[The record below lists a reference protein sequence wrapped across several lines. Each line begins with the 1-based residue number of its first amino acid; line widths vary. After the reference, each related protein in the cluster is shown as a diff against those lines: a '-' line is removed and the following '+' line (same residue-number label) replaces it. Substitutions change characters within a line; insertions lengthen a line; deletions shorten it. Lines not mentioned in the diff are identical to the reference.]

1 MLRTERVAGVTA
13 IGIVAVLV
21 VTIAGLGGQA
31 HSVLPS
37 LRDVGAWL
45 ANDKKGTV
53 THANG
58 LSGKADASVPLTN
71 AAGHRLQVTQDGDVV
86 IVLDTVT
93 GTVTRVD
100 AAQLNVGQSVN
111 FGSAGVRVVVGAGQA
126 YVVDKAKGVVQPID
140 PDRLTPV
147 GAPVALPAPLGDAA
161 VDDRGTLWVPL
172 ATGELGSVTGNKAGQ
187 RVPVG
192 SSGDVLALTIAG
204 GVPVVTDATAGTMT
218 ALPPNGA
225 RQTVN
230 LPLAGGTLLAPPAT
244 DGAVVPLLAPAV
256 HQIVVVDLAS
266 GRPTAVA
273 LDGVTG
279 HDLGAPQA
287 LGGRVYV
294 PDNTT
299 GRLLVYDHASG
310 RMVSPIQVSG
320 VPGRID
326 MFEHDGLLWANDADG
341 SAAVSVDSSGTS
353 RPISKYSTDLPGGP
367 LPSSAPPSAAAVPG
381 GAGGPTPDQGNPGRG
396 NQGQGNPG
404 QGNPGQ
410 GNPGQPG
417 GGAGGPTPASPKA
430 PPPAPKTPPSTAPSQ
445 PPPAPPPAPP
455 NAPTGVG
462 ETAGPG
468 YIDVKFSPSAGAT
481 PNSYTLSGLP
491 AGATAAPSSVTG
503 NPYQFRVTGLACGP
517 VYTFTVVANFTSGTK
532 AASGGGARAC
542 VAPTAPRNLALDIGT
557 QSRITAS
564 WSAPSSTGGDTVTY
578 TAALDS
584 GSAVDA
590 GGATSHQFAAANF
603 QTHTVTVTAVNK
615 AGKSQPPASASKRL
629 AAGPWTGHI
638 YNNSRLTLN
647 ERASAD
653 TNSRSVNTFPP
664 GSNAAVTVVCVKS
677 GGSWSDPDDPNLN
690 GNTWYQ
696 VSSPVTGY
704 IATGYVNVS
713 GVWNC

>member
-1 MLRTERVAGVTA
+1 MGHTITRVLKVLRTERVAGVTA

-21 VTIAGLGGQA
+21 VTIVGLGGQA

-37 LRDVGAWL
+37 LSDVGAWL
-45 ANDKKGTV
+45 TNDKKGTV

-71 AAGHRLQVTQDGDVV
+71 AAGHQLQVTQDGDIV

-93 GTVTRVD
+93 GTVTRID
-100 AAQLNVGQSVN
+100 AAQLNVSQSVN

-126 YVVDKAKGVVQPID
+126 YVVDKTKGVVPPID
-140 PDRLTPV
+140 PDRLPPS

-172 ATGELGSVTGNKAGQ
+172 ATGELGSVTGSRAGQ

-192 SSGDVLALTIAG
+192 SPGDVLALTIAG

-230 LPLAGGTLLAPPAT
+230 LPLAGGTMLAPRAT
-244 DGAVVPLLAPAV
+244 DGTVVPLLAPSA
-256 HQIVVVDLAS
+256 HQIVVVDLTS

-273 LDGVTG
+273 LDGVSG

-299 GRLLVYDHASG
+299 GTLLVYDHASG
-310 RMVSPIQVSG
+310 RMLSPIQVSG
-320 VPGRID
+320 VPGRIE

-367 LPSSAPPSAAAVPG
+367 LPSAVTSSGAAAPG
-381 GAGGPTPDQGNPGRG
+381 GAGGP
-396 NQGQGNPG
+396 QGQGNPG
-404 QGNPGQ
+404 PRSGGNGAT
-410 GNPGQPG
+410 NPDSPKTGPRPK
-417 GGAGGPTPASPKA
+417 ASPSPTPSK
-430 PPPAPKTPPSTAPSQ
+430 
-445 PPPAPPPAPP
+445 PPPAPP

-468 YIDVKFSPSAGAT
+468 YIDVTFSPSAGAT
-481 PNSYTLSGLP
+481 PTGYTLSGLP
-491 AGATAAPSSVTG
+491 SGATPTPFSVSAS
-503 NPYQFRVTGLACGP
+503 PYHFRVTGLPCGP
-517 VYTFTVVANFTSGTK
+517 VYTLTVVANFATGPK

-542 VAPTAPRNLALDIGT
+542 VAPTAPRNLALDTGT
-557 QSRITAS
+557 QSQITAS
-564 WSAPSSTGGDTVTY
+564 WIAPSSTGGDTVTY
-578 TAALDS
+578 TAALD
-584 GSAVDA
+584 GGGAVDV
-590 GGATSHQFAAANF
+590 GGASSHVFAAANF
-603 QTHTVTVTAVNK
+603 QTHTVTVTAVNR
-615 AGKSQPPASASKRL
+615 AGSSQPPASASKRL

-638 YNNSRLTLN
+638 YNNSQLTLN
-647 ERASAD
+647 ERRSAD
-653 TNSRSVNTFPP
+653 VNSTSVYTFAK
-664 GSNAAVTVVCVKS
+664 GSNAPVTVVCKKS
-677 GGSWSDPDDPNLN
+677 GGSWSDPVDPSLN
-690 GNTWYQ
+690 GTTWYQ
-696 VSSPVTGY
+696 VSSPATGY